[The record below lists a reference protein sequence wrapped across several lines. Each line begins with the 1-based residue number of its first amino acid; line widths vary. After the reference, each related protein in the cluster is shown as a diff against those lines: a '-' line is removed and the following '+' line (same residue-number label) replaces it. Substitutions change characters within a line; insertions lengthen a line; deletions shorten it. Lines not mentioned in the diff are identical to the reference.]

1 MVARTGGR
9 LLDPRAATTFAG
21 TSIPAAVFPA
31 ARILVRNL
39 IALSPGR
46 PGLGRRR
53 GLPVWLKGQ
62 LHDAQ
67 VVAERV
73 AQSEVDPVRVL
84 GRLLGDLDTA
94 GLQGLV
100 GLAAIVRGET
110 EREPCGALG
119 DELANLSSRL
129 LVHPGRAGQ
138 LEKNVA
144 SGLPRNPDGQPA
156 HGAQIHV
163 TADFQAELADIEVDC
178 LVLVE
183 NEDAGYVDRVVHRL
197 SFVTDG
203 GSTSPRLSAVGR
215 LGFSETAR

>member
-1 MVARTGGR
+1 MVPVTGGR

-31 ARILVRNL
+31 ARILVRNF

-53 GLPVWLKGQ
+53 HLPVWLNRQ
-62 LHDAQ
+62 LHYAQ

-73 AQSEVDPVRVL
+73 AQPEVDAVRVL

-119 DELANLSSRL
+119 DELANLRTTLFVCS
-129 LVHPGRAGQ
+129 GRAG
-138 LEKNVA
+138 
-144 SGLPRNPDGQPA
+144 
-156 HGAQIHV
+156 H
-163 TADFQAELADIEVDC
+163 
-178 LVLVE
+178 
-183 NEDAGYVDRVVHRL
+183 
-197 SFVTDG
+197 
-203 GSTSPRLSAVGR
+203 
-215 LGFSETAR
+215 